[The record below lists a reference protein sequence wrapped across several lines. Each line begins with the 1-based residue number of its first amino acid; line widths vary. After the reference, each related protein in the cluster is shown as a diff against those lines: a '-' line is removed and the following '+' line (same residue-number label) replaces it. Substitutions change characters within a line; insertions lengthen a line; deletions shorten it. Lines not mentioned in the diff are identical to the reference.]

1 MNKIIKT
8 ASKAA
13 AGISAFATL
22 SAGKVVMA
30 FSVRE
35 GVEAAKTDEM
45 PSNLLGSDGVI
56 KSITSTILYVLGIL
70 AVVMLIVGGVKYA
83 TSGGDAKAVT
93 DAKNTILYALIGLI
107 IAILAYAIVNFVL
120 GVFK

>member
-1 MNKIIKT
+1 
-8 ASKAA
+8 
-13 AGISAFATL
+13 
-22 SAGKVVMA
+22 MA

-45 PSNLLGSDGVI
+45 PSNLLGSDGVV

-70 AVVMLIVGGVKYA
+70 AVVMLIIGGVKYA

-107 IAILAYAIVNFVL
+107 IAILAYAIVSFVL